1 MAPAADFPAAEEAD
15 AAARTVE
22 PGRVAWRVSALALLF
37 ATLLLALGVPRI
49 IAWATEAERLRAAT
63 VRTDAL
69 LAALLDAETGQRGYL
84 LTGQDPYL
92 VPYERAEAML
102 DPAVAAV
109 EESLALRPIHGAL
122 RPVLRDMLDAT
133 AEKRRELAITIGA
146 FRDSGADAAVA
157 RVLAGDGKA
166 AMDRVR
172 AAAAA
177 AHRIA
182 DERAALESG
191 KARRLLIGGGAAAG
205 ALLCIAFAAGLSARR
220 TVRAAEAEAD
230 ARIRAIYDTA
240 PLGIAML
247 DPQLRFLVANGALA
261 DIAGHPGAD
270 PQGRPLAQFM
280 PAALAPGLAA
290 LLRGALKR
298 PGTLV
303 DTVLDDDAATTPRRS
318 WLAMARADREPD
330 APPTLIL
337 LLQDITERRRAEAER
352 AMLVHELQ
360 HRVKNVIATV
370 QGIASQSWEGTRN
383 AAFID
388 VFGDRLRSLARAHGL
403 LTEAAWTSAP
413 MDAVIAVALA
423 PWQGEGG
430 GGIVIAPH
438 EGEMPLLSPTQ
449 VLSLNYALHELATNA
464 AKYGAL
470 SVPGGTVAIDWH
482 RQSGGRVA
490 LRWVERGGPPVE
502 APPTHEGFGTYLVGT
517 AFSGDS
523 IPGEVTRSFTRDGL
537 EATLQ
542 FTPEGA

>member
-1 MAPAADFPAAEEAD
+1 MAPAADFPAAEEAE
-15 AAARTVE
+15 AAPRTVE
-22 PGRVAWRVSALALLF
+22 PGRVAWRISAMALLA
-37 ATLLLALGVPRI
+37 ATLLLTFGVPRI
-49 IAWATEAERLRAAT
+49 VGWATEVERLRT
-63 VRTDAL
+63 TTMRTDAL

-84 LTGQDPYL
+84 LTGQDAYL
-92 VPYERAEAML
+92 APYERAEAML

-109 EESLALRPIHGAL
+109 EASLSMRPLTGPL
-122 RPVLRDMLDAT
+122 RPVLIDMLDAT
-133 AEKRRELAITIGA
+133 AEKRRELAITINA
-146 FRDSGADAAVA
+146 FRAAGADAAVA

-177 AHRIA
+177 THRIA
-182 DERAALESG
+182 DERAAQEAAA
-191 KARRLLIGGGAAAG
+191 ARRVLVGGGASVG

-220 TVRAAEAEAD
+220 TARAAEAEAD
-230 ARIRAIYDTA
+230 ARIRAIYDSA

-247 DPQLRFLVANGALA
+247 DPQLRFLVANGTLA
-261 DIAGHPGAD
+261 EMAGHAGAD

-280 PAALAPGLAA
+280 PAALVPGLAA
-290 LLRGALKR
+290 LLRGALKQ

-303 DTVLDDDAATTPRRS
+303 DTVLDDEAGTMPRRS

-337 LLQDITERRRAEAER
+337 LMQDITERRRAEAER

-370 QGIASQSWEGTRN
+370 QGIASQSWAGTRSE
-383 AAFID
+383 AFID
-388 VFGDRLRSLARAHGL
+388 VFGERLRSLARAHGL

-413 MDAVIAVALA
+413 IDAVIAVALA
-423 PWQGEGG
+423 PWQGEGV

-470 SVPGGTVAIDWH
+470 SVPGGSVSIDWH
-482 RQSGGRVA
+482 RQAGGRVA
-490 LRWVERGGPPVE
+490 LHWVERGGPPVE
-502 APPTHEGFGTYLVGT
+502 APPEHEGFGTYLVGT

>member
-1 MAPAADFPAAEEAD
+1 
-15 AAARTVE
+15 
-22 PGRVAWRVSALALLF
+22 
-37 ATLLLALGVPRI
+37 
-49 IAWATEAERLRAAT
+49 
-63 VRTDAL
+63 
-69 LAALLDAETGQRGYL
+69 
-84 LTGQDPYL
+84 
-92 VPYERAEAML
+92 ML

-109 EESLALRPIHGAL
+109 EASLAMRPLDGPL
-122 RPVLRDMLDAT
+122 RPVLIDMLDAT
-133 AEKRRELAITIGA
+133 AEKRRELAITINA
-146 FRDSGADAAVA
+146 FRESGTDAAVA

-172 AAAAA
+172 AAAAVT
-177 AHRIA
+177 HRIA
-182 DERAALESG
+182 DERAAQEAAA
-191 KARRLLIGGGAAAG
+191 ARRVLVGGGAAVG

-220 TVRAAEAEAD
+220 TARAAEAEAD
-230 ARIRAIYDTA
+230 ARIRAFYDSA

-247 DPQLRFLVANGALA
+247 DPQLRFLVANDTLA
-261 DIAGHPGAD
+261 GMAGHGGAD

-280 PAALAPGLAA
+280 PAALVPGLAA
-290 LLRGALKR
+290 LLRGALKQ

-303 DTVLDDDAATTPRRS
+303 ETVLDDEAGAMPRRS

-337 LLQDITERRRAEAER
+337 LMQDITERRRAEAER

-370 QGIASQSWEGTRN
+370 QGIASQSWEGTRSE
-383 AAFID
+383 AFID

-413 MDAVIAVALA
+413 IDAVVAVALA

-430 GGIVIAPH
+430 GIVIAPH
-438 EGEMPLLSPTQ
+438 AGEAPLLAPTQ

-470 SVPGGTVAIDWH
+470 SVPGGTVSIDWH
-482 RQSGGRVA
+482 RQAGGRVA
-490 LRWVERGGPPVE
+490 LRWVERGGPLLE

-523 IPGEVTRSFTRDGL
+523 IPGEVTRNFTRDGL